1 MQTYSFPR
9 AGTRKKGWP
18 KVFLETLA
26 RVGTVSHAC
35 QAAGVNITTA
45 WRMRQSDPG
54 FDQACQDAE
63 RRFTD
68 RAERELFR
76 RAIDGVEE
84 PIYQGGKLVGTRL
97 VYSDSLLLAVVK
109 ARKPDLYRD
118 RSTVE
123 HALAGPVV
131 DARRQRA
138 ILADPE
144 AARLAC
150 ELDARLAQRALPAPT
165 DEKPPESQDSG
176 GQGDQEGQ

>member
-1 MQTYSFPR
+1 MSQKVYV
-9 AGTRKKGWP
+9 KKASKPGWP
-18 KVFLETLA
+18 NRFLKALA
-26 RVGTVSHAC
+26 RCGTVSHASRI
-35 QAAGVNITTA
+35 AGVSNRHAHRQREKDPRFAQA
-45 WRMRQSDPG
+45 WIE
-54 FDQACQDAE
+54 AE

-84 PIYQGGKLVGTRL
+84 PIYQGGKLVGTKL

-109 ARKPDLYRD
+109 ARKPDLYRE

-131 DARRQRA
+131 DAQRQRA

-150 ELDARLAQRALPAPT
+150 ELDARLAQRALPAPA
-165 DEKPPESQDSG
+165 DEKPPGPCDPG
-176 GQGDQEGQ
+176 GQGDQ

>member
-1 MQTYSFPR
+1 MPENAFSR
-9 AGTRKKGWP
+9 ARPHKPGWHR
-18 KVFLETLA
+18 VFLESLA
-26 RVGTVSHAC
+26 RTGVITKSCH
-35 QAAGVNITTA
+35 QAGVNPTTVL
-45 WRMRQSDPG
+45 RLRRSNPK
-54 FDQACQDAE
+54 FERACIEAE

-84 PIYQGGKLVGTRL
+84 PIYQGGKLVGTKL

-109 ARKPDLYRD
+109 ARKPDLYRE

-150 ELDARLAQRALPAPT
+150 ELDARLAQRALPAPA
-165 DEKPPESQDSG
+165 DEKPPGSCDPG
-176 GQGDQEGQ
+176 GQGDQQG

>member
-1 MQTYSFPR
+1 MPAYAFDK
-9 AGTRKKGWP
+9 AGTRKRGWP
-18 KVFLETLA
+18 GVFLKALA
-26 RVGTVSHAC
+26 RVGTVTKAC
-35 QAAGVNITTA
+35 RYAKVNPTTA
-45 WRMRQSDPG
+45 FRMRQADPR
-54 FDQACQDAE
+54 FDQAWIEAE

-84 PIYQGGKLVGTRL
+84 PIYQGGKLVGTKL

-131 DARRQRA
+131 DAQRQRA

-150 ELDARLAQRALPAPT
+150 ELDARLAQRTLPAPT
-165 DEKPPESQDSG
+165 DEKPPGSQDPG
-176 GQGDQEGQ
+176 GQTG